1 MRQYC
6 FKGNYKEKNRNKLK
20 YKLLAATLLV
30 FIIYGIFLVNMNL
43 AEVARKG
50 SAFSISTTSNP
61 SKLIIDLGEKHIIFN
76 TKIFTDF
83 KEGVNL
89 IFITVKD
96 TVTSLIR

>member
-1 MRQYC
+1 MRQFC

-20 YKLLAATLLV
+20 YKLLAATLLA

-61 SKLIIDLGEKHIIFN
+61 SKLIIDFGEKHVIFN

-83 KEGVNL
+83 KEGINL
-89 IFITVKD
+89 IFSTAKD
-96 TVTSLIR
+96 TFTSLIK